1 MKVGGDDMEFKLKRF
16 EKKIEVTRIA
26 NIHYFEFTRQYQTFK
41 DNHAFRELV
50 YVDTGTINVEAE
62 NYSGTLSEN
71 MMIIHKTGETHSLT
85 CPEDSAPNV
94 IIIGFEC
101 KAEELD
107 VFSKTPIVLES
118 EQQKIL
124 TEIIKE
130 GRTVFKAP
138 YDIPNLKDMKKR
150 KDYPFGA
157 DQMIKLKLEMLLIE
171 LVRSLENVKS
181 GIDSESFDPKTYEI
195 YSYVKKNFR
204 EKISLDE
211 LCFLFGTNK
220 TTLCASFK
228 KAYGDTVI
236 GYINTLKIK
245 EAKKLMR
252 EGNHNL
258 TEISEMLGFS
268 SVHYFSRMFKNR
280 QKVSPSEYVRTIK
293 SRLET

>member
-1 MKVGGDDMEFKLKRF
+1 MEFKLKRF
-16 EKKIEVTRIA
+16 EKRIEVTRIA

-50 YVDTGTINVEAE
+50 YVDTGLINVEAE
-62 NYSGTLSEN
+62 NFSGTLSEN
-71 MMIIHKTGETHSLT
+71 MLIIHKTGEVHSLT
-85 CPEDSAPNV
+85 CPSDSAPNV

-107 VFSKTPIVLES
+107 NFSKAPVVLSE

-124 TEIIKE
+124 TEVIKE

-171 LVRSLENVKS
+171 LVRSRETDKS
-181 GIDSESFDPKTYEI
+181 GIDSEIFDPKTHEI
-195 YSYVKKNFR
+195 YNYVKKNFR

-220 TTLCASFK
+220 TTLCRSFK
-228 KAYGDTVI
+228 KVYGDTVI
-236 GYINTLKIK
+236 GYINYLKIK

-252 EGNHNL
+252 EGNYNL
-258 TEISEMLGFS
+258 TEISNMLGFS
-268 SVHYFSRMFKNR
+268 SVHYFSRMFKKR
-280 QKVSPSEYVRTIK
+280 QGVSPSEYIRTIK
-293 SRLET
+293 SRLEV

>member
-1 MKVGGDDMEFKLKRF
+1 MEFKLKRF
-16 EKKIEVTRIA
+16 EKSIEVTRIA

-50 YVDTGTINVEAE
+50 YVDTGSINVEAE
-62 NYSGTLSEN
+62 NFSGTLTEN
-71 MMIIHKTGETHSLT
+71 MLIIHKTGEIHSLT

-101 KAEELD
+101 KADELD
-107 VFSKTPIVLES
+107 MFSKAPVVLED

-138 YDIPNLKDMKKR
+138 YDVPNLKDMKKR

-171 LVRSLENVKS
+171 LVRSRENVENVAETD
-181 GIDSESFDPKTYEI
+181 GFDPKTFEV

-204 EKISLDE
+204 EKITLSE
-211 LCFLFGTNK
+211 LCFIFGTNK
-220 TTLCASFK
+220 TTLCSSFK

-236 GYINTLKIK
+236 GYINYLKIK
-245 EAKKLMR
+245 EAKKMLR
-252 EGNHNL
+252 EGKYNL
-258 TEISEMLGFS
+258 TEISAMLGFS
-268 SVHYFSRMFKNR
+268 SVHYFSRMFKKQQN
-280 QKVSPSEYVRTIK
+280 VSPSEYIRTIK

>member
-1 MKVGGDDMEFKLKRF
+1 MEFKLKRF
-16 EKKIEVTRIA
+16 EKSIEVTRIA

-50 YVDTGTINVEAE
+50 YVDTGSINVEAE
-62 NYSGTLSEN
+62 NFSGTLTEN
-71 MMIIHKTGETHSLT
+71 MLIIHKTGEIHSLT

-101 KAEELD
+101 KADELD
-107 VFSKTPIVLES
+107 MFSKAPVVLED

-138 YDIPNLKDMKKR
+138 YDVPNLKDMKKR

-171 LVRSLENVKS
+171 LVRSRENVENVAETD
-181 GIDSESFDPKTYEI
+181 GFDPKTFEV

-204 EKISLDE
+204 EKITLSE
-211 LCFLFGTNK
+211 LCFIFGTNK
-220 TTLCASFK
+220 TTLCSSFK

-236 GYINTLKIK
+236 GYINYLKIK
-245 EAKKLMR
+245 EAKKMLR
-252 EGNHNL
+252 EGKYNL
-258 TEISEMLGFS
+258 TEISAMLGFS
-268 SVHYFSRMFKNR
+268 SVHYFSRMFKKQQN
-280 QKVSPSEYVRTIK
+280 VSPSEYIRTIK
-293 SRLET
+293 SRLEI